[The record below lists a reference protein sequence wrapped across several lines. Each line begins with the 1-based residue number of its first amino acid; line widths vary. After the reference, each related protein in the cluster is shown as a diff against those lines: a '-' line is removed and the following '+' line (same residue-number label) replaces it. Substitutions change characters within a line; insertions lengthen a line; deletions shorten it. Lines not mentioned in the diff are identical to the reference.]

1 MFHYQTVM
9 RILDAI
15 RAPCALT
22 SDVGKASRIAAALL
36 PLLCGG
42 LAACSATK
50 SGTTIS
56 APRTVET
63 SQAMIVPAPGGPEV
77 VSVIEERFSDAVE
90 QKVILATNANNEGEN
105 YLSIRLYGPMER
117 ETQGEKKLGYK
128 SATAVGLNNEA
139 IRAMPGVA
147 MKTSTLFLRNNFGPF
162 GYAFGQSKGGDSCIF
177 GWQQLRSGEGE
188 RQSYRN
194 AGAVQI
200 RLRLC
205 ENGASEKELLAVM
218 YGYTVTGSFASD
230 QWNPFGAPKDVSE
243 KIAGGDPIYPED
255 SELAAPAKVVTAQPV
270 RRRPVVVKPVVDA
283 AEEDVE
289 DEAAAKR
296 IVDVP
301 APVDGGTDAA
311 TTDDA
316 TPADNPAES
325 PVLVP
330 GPGCQDGDASCN

>member
-1 MFHYQTVM
+1 M

-22 SDVGKASRIAAALL
+22 SDGGKARRLAAAVL

-42 LAACSATK
+42 LAACTATK

-63 SQAMIVPAPGGPEV
+63 RQAMIVPAPGGPAV

-90 QKVILATNANNEGEN
+90 QKVILATDAANEGQN
-105 YLSIRLYGPMER
+105 YLTIRLYGPMER
-117 ETQGEKKLGYK
+117 ATQGEKKLGYK
-128 SATAVGLNNEA
+128 SVTAVGLNNEA
-139 IRAMPGVA
+139 LRAMPGVA
-147 MKTSTLFLRNNFGPF
+147 MKTSTLFLRNNYGPF
-162 GYAFGQSKGGDSCIF
+162 GYAFGQSLGGDSCIF
-177 GWQQLRSGEGE
+177 GWQQLRSGDAE

-194 AGAVQI
+194 VGAVQI

-230 QWNPFGAPKDVSE
+230 QWNPFGAPRDVSE
-243 KIAGGDPIYPED
+243 KIANGDPIYPED
-255 SELAAPAKVVTAQPV
+255 AELKAPVKIVTAQPV
-270 RRRPVVVKPVVDA
+270 RRKPVFVKQK
-283 AEEDVE
+283 AETADDSVE
-289 DEAAAKR
+289 DESAAKR

-301 APVDGGTDAA
+301 APVDAA
-311 TTDDA
+311 TPDDA
-316 TPADNPAES
+316 KPADNPAEN

-330 GPGCQDGDASCN
+330 GPGCQDGDTSCN